1 MGKVTSGINVV
12 TVREL
17 RNQGGQVLDRV
28 LAGEQITIT
37 RDGQPVAELS
47 PLSIPTNLATL
58 KKRAAKLKAID
69 PTSLRNDLDEIVDPW
84 L

>member
-1 MGKVTSGINVV
+1 MGQNTSESNTV

-28 LAGEQITIT
+28 LAGEQLTIT

-47 PLSIPTNLATL
+47 PLSIPTNLTTL

-69 PTSLRNDLDEIVDPW
+69 PISLRNDLDEIVDPW

>member
-1 MGKVTSGINVV
+1 MGKNTTESNTV

-28 LAGEQITIT
+28 LAGEQLTIT

-47 PLSIPTNLATL
+47 PLSIPTNLTTL
-58 KKRAAKLKAID
+58 KKRAGKLKAID
-69 PTSLRNDLDEIVDPW
+69 PISLRNDLDEIADPW

>member
-1 MGKVTSGINVV
+1 V

-28 LAGEQITIT
+28 LAGEQLTIT

-47 PLSIPTNLATL
+47 PLSIPANLATL

>member
-1 MGKVTSGINVV
+1 MGKKTNESNTV

-28 LAGEQITIT
+28 LAGEQLTIT

>member
-1 MGKVTSGINVV
+1 MGKNTKESNTV

-28 LAGEQITIT
+28 LAGEQLTIT

-47 PLSIPTNLATL
+47 PLSIPTNLTTL

-69 PTSLRNDLDEIVDPW
+69 PISLRNDLDEIVDPW

>member
-1 MGKVTSGINVV
+1 MGKNTNESNTV

-28 LAGEQITIT
+28 LVGEQLTIT

-47 PLSIPTNLATL
+47 PLSVPTNLTTL
-58 KKRAAKLKAID
+58 KKRASKLKAID
-69 PTSLRNDLDEIVDPW
+69 PISLRNDLDEIVDLW

>member
-1 MGKVTSGINVV
+1 MCKNTNESNTV

-28 LAGEQITIT
+28 LAGEQLTIT

-47 PLSIPTNLATL
+47 PLSIPTNLTTL

-69 PTSLRNDLDEIVDPW
+69 PISLRNDLDEIVDPW

>member
-1 MGKVTSGINVV
+1 MGKNTNESNTV

-28 LAGEQITIT
+28 LAGEQLTIT

-58 KKRAAKLKAID
+58 KQRAAKLKAID

>member
-1 MGKVTSGINVV
+1 MGKNTTESNTV
-12 TVREL
+12 TVRDL

-28 LAGEQITIT
+28 LAGEQLTIT

-47 PLSIPTNLATL
+47 PLSIPTNLTTL

-69 PTSLRNDLDEIVDPW
+69 PISLRNDLDEIADPW

>member
-1 MGKVTSGINVV
+1 MGKNSNESNTV

-17 RNQGGQVLDRV
+17 RNQGGHVLDRV
-28 LAGEQITIT
+28 LAGEQLTIT

-47 PLSIPTNLATL
+47 PLTVPTNLTTL

-69 PTSLRNDLDEIVDPW
+69 PISLRNDLDEIVDPW
-84 L
+84 F

>member
-1 MGKVTSGINVV
+1 MGKNTTESNTV

-28 LAGEQITIT
+28 LAGEQLTIT
-37 RDGQPVAELS
+37 RDGQAVAELS
-47 PLSIPTNLATL
+47 PLSIPTNLTTL

-69 PTSLRNDLDEIVDPW
+69 PISLRNDLDELVDPW

>member
-1 MGKVTSGINVV
+1 MGKVTSGINTV

-28 LAGEQITIT
+28 LAGEQLTIT

>member
-1 MGKVTSGINVV
+1 MGKNTNESNTV

-17 RNQGGQVLDRV
+17 RNQGGLVLDRV
-28 LAGEQITIT
+28 LAGEQLTIT

-47 PLSIPTNLATL
+47 PLFIPTNLTTL

-69 PTSLRNDLDEIVDPW
+69 PISLRNDLDEIADPW

>member
-1 MGKVTSGINVV
+1 MGKNSKESNTV

-28 LAGEQITIT
+28 LAGEQLTIT

-47 PLSIPTNLATL
+47 PLSIPTNLTTL

-69 PTSLRNDLDEIVDPW
+69 PISLRNDLDEIVDPW

>member
-28 LAGEQITIT
+28 LAGEQLTIT

-69 PTSLRNDLDEIVDPW
+69 PTSLRNDLDEIIDPW

>member
-1 MGKVTSGINVV
+1 MGKNTTESNTV

-28 LAGEQITIT
+28 LAGEQLTIT

-47 PLSIPTNLATL
+47 PLSIPTNLTTL

-69 PTSLRNDLDEIVDPW
+69 PISLRNDLDEIVDPW

>member
-1 MGKVTSGINVV
+1 MGKNTSESNTV

-28 LAGEQITIT
+28 LAGEQLTIT

-47 PLSIPTNLATL
+47 PLSIPTNLTTL

-69 PTSLRNDLDEIVDPW
+69 PISLRNDLEEIVDPW

>member
-1 MGKVTSGINVV
+1 MGKNTTESNTV

-28 LAGEQITIT
+28 LAGEQLTIT
-37 RDGQPVAELS
+37 RDGQAVAELS
-47 PLSIPTNLATL
+47 PLSIPTNLTTL

-69 PTSLRNDLDEIVDPW
+69 PISLRNDLDEIVDPW

>member
-1 MGKVTSGINVV
+1 M

-28 LAGEQITIT
+28 LAGEQLMIT

-47 PLSIPTNLATL
+47 PLSIPTNLTTL

-69 PTSLRNDLDEIVDPW
+69 PISLRNDLDEIVDPW

>member
-1 MGKVTSGINVV
+1 MGKNSSESNTV

-28 LAGEQITIT
+28 LAGEQLTIT

-47 PLSIPTNLATL
+47 PLSIPTNLTTL

-69 PTSLRNDLDEIVDPW
+69 PLSLRNDLDEIVDPW

>member
-1 MGKVTSGINVV
+1 MGKNTNESNTV

-28 LAGEQITIT
+28 LAGEQLTIT

-47 PLSIPTNLATL
+47 PLSVPTNLTTL
-58 KKRAAKLKAID
+58 KKRASKLKAID
-69 PTSLRNDLDEIVDPW
+69 PISLRNDLDEIVDLW

>member
-1 MGKVTSGINVV
+1 MGKNTNESNTV

-28 LAGEQITIT
+28 LAGEQLTIT

-47 PLSIPTNLATL
+47 PLSIPTNLTTL

>member
-1 MGKVTSGINVV
+1 MGKNTTESNTV

-28 LAGEQITIT
+28 LAGEQLTIT

-47 PLSIPTNLATL
+47 PLSIPTNLTTL

-69 PTSLRNDLDEIVDPW
+69 PISLRNDLDEIADPW